1 MTDMSSSRLPPGGRR
16 GGQALPVWDPLVRLA
31 HWGLAAVVLGN
42 FALTKEGGAV
52 HVALG
57 WAGLGLLV
65 LRMIW
70 GFVGP
75 REARFSS
82 FAPNPLA
89 ALRHLGGLMRG
100 VAPHYPSHNPAGAMM
115 AYALWA
121 CLAVITLSGIAMTG
135 QGPFAQAE
143 LEAAVAA
150 GDWSVLVQDENEDE
164 DKGAWGEALE
174 EVHEMAA
181 NLTVLLAFLHVAGVA
196 VESRV
201 MRRNLIS
208 AMVFARGRKR

>member
-1 MTDMSSSRLPPGGRR
+1 M
-16 GGQALPVWDPLVRLA
+16 VLA
-31 HWGLAAVVLGN
+31 N
-42 FALTKEGGAV
+42 FALTKEGGSV

-57 WAGLGLLV
+57 WAGLGLLG

-75 REARFSS
+75 CEARFSS
-82 FAPNPLA
+82 FVPNPLA

-100 VAPHYPSHNPAGAMM
+100 QAPHYPSHNPAGAMM
-115 AYALWA
+115 ACALWA
-121 CLAVITLSGIAMTG
+121 CLGVITISGIAMTG

-150 GDWSVLVQDENEDE
+150 GDWSVLVQDAGEDA
-164 DKGAWGEALE
+164 GAKESARGEALE

-181 NLTVLLAFLHVAGVA
+181 NLIVVLAFLHVAGVA

-201 MRRNLIS
+201 MRRNLVS
-208 AMVFARGRKR
+208 AMLHGRRR

>member
-1 MTDMSSSRLPPGGRR
+1 M
-16 GGQALPVWDPLVRLA
+16 VLA
-31 HWGLAAVVLGN
+31 N
-42 FALTKEGGAV
+42 FALTKEGGSV

-57 WAGLGLLV
+57 WAGLGLLG

-75 REARFSS
+75 CEARFSS
-82 FAPNPLA
+82 FVPNPLA

-100 VAPHYPSHNPAGAMM
+100 QAPHYPSHNPAGAMM
-115 AYALWA
+115 ACALWA
-121 CLAVITLSGIAMTG
+121 CLGVITISGIAMTG

-150 GDWSVLVQDENEDE
+150 GDWSVLVQDAGEDAGAE
-164 DKGAWGEALE
+164 DSAEDSARGEALE

-181 NLTVLLAFLHVAGVA
+181 NLIVVLAFLHVAGVA

-201 MRRNLIS
+201 MRRNLVS
-208 AMVFARGRKR
+208 AMLHGRRR